1 MDLYKFGS
9 FMGLVGGVTGLVAVL
24 LLTHGVYL
32 AGVLVLVMSCSC
44 TSSAV
49 TLVAVSERWLR

>member
-1 MDLYKFGS
+1 
-9 FMGLVGGVTGLVAVL
+9 MGLVGGVAGLVAVL

-44 TSSAV
+44 SSSSV

>member
-1 MDLYKFGS
+1 MDLYTFGS
-9 FMGLVGGVTGLVAVL
+9 FMGLVGGAAGLVAGL

-32 AGVLVLVMSCSC
+32 AGVLVLVVACSC
-44 TSSAV
+44 ASSAA

>member
-9 FMGLVGGVTGLVAVL
+9 FMGLVGSVAGLVAGL

-44 TSSAV
+44 SSSSA